1 MTPAIK
7 YPTLEVKSTSL
18 SVNQKI
24 DKDWLLPEQWK
35 TKFFR
40 RICGDVRAK
49 IETDQ
54 KGCFKISS
62 RIQNSTMVAEYII
75 SDNVEMISATI
86 KMNGLSM
93 ANVSIS
99 FYQRIREYAKGRLT
113 EDLLVRLHTKDS
125 TAKFINDLVAE
136 EKQKN
141 KQNLDRLFGKSTKY

>member
-1 MTPAIK
+1 
-7 YPTLEVKSTSL
+7 
-18 SVNQKI
+18 
-24 DKDWLLPEQWK
+24 
-35 TKFFR
+35 
-40 RICGDVRAK
+40 
-49 IETDQ
+49 
-54 KGCFKISS
+54 
-62 RIQNSTMVAEYII
+62 MVAEYII

-141 KQNLDRLFGKSTKY
+141 KQNLDRLFGKSAKY